1 MTSSSSLLPCQ
12 TLVPALEAYDC
23 LFPMTAEWPPP
34 SFDVMELRSGDR
46 KSFPA
51 AIKLATGTQA
61 AQGQTNKVTAV
72 EVFGLRK
79 FRKKKIE
86 EEKEEEEKEEE
97 EDASSS
103 SKDGSSGGG
112 IQVIGGDGDS
122 QADDTSSD
130 DYEQAVKGIKVY
142 PALEILISLP

>member
-1 MTSSSSLLPCQ
+1 
-12 TLVPALEAYDC
+12 
-23 LFPMTAEWPPP
+23 MTAEWPPP

-46 KSFPA
+46 KRFPA

-86 EEKEEEEKEEE
+86 EEKEEDEEEK

-142 PALEILISLP
+142 PALEFLISLP